1 MSDDAWDVE
10 TMVRELTEYELNFLD
25 FPTVISMVKQ
35 QIRQRYDKME
45 YTELLAAYNGVFNWP
60 ETQDDAM

>member
-35 QIRQRYDKME
+35 QIRQRYDQMS
-45 YTELLAAYNGVFNWP
+45 YVELLAAYNGVFNWP

>member
-35 QIRQRYDKME
+35 QIRQRYDQME

>member
-1 MSDDAWDVE
+1 MNDDAWDVE

-35 QIRQRYDKME
+35 QIRQRYDQME

>member
-1 MSDDAWDVE
+1 MNDDAWDVE

-35 QIRQRYDKME
+35 QIRQRYDQMS
-45 YTELLAAYNGVFNWP
+45 YVELLAAYNGVFNWP